1 MNTLAYTGRPLKDAS
16 FSGEFFPRLR
26 FATNEGNIDM
36 ATELRALVKK
46 FHAFYEVSP
55 NYVSV
60 EEKHGTPA
68 ARIRT
73 IQAGFD
79 VDIFGVN
86 PNEEMVSPGADPDYA
101 LSYAGL
107 QEIAEEMSHHTS
119 GSCSLQVI
127 PFPSKMVL
135 GGPSHA
141 QVQGMVR
148 IRILHSR
155 GLDQPAGP
163 PEQQALEELEK
174 QLHNIGLARGSRAT

>member
-1 MNTLAYTGRPLKDAS
+1 
-16 FSGEFFPRLR
+16 
-26 FATNEGNIDM
+26 M
-36 ATELRALVKK
+36 ATELRTLVKK

-55 NYVSV
+55 SYVSV

-79 VDIFGVN
+79 VDVFGEN
-86 PNEEMVSPGADPDYA
+86 PTKEMVSPGADPDYA

-107 QEIAEEMSHHTS
+107 QKIAEGISHHTS

-127 PFPSKMVL
+127 PFPSKIIL
-135 GGPSHA
+135 GGPSHV
-141 QVQGMVR
+141 QVEGMLR
-148 IRILHSR
+148 IRISHSR

-174 QLHNIGLARGSRAT
+174 QLHNVGLARGSRPT